1 MNRPRRP
8 RTPEALAARVAAIP
22 EIEIDGSLPIA
33 ARADEIVKLIRA
45 HQVLVIAG
53 ETGSGKTTQ
62 LPKLCLAAGRGIEG
76 MIGCTQPRRLA
87 ARAMARRVAAELGSA
102 VGGKVGFQ
110 VRFDERV
117 GEQTLIKFMTD
128 GILLSELARDRSLLA
143 YDTIIL
149 DEAHER
155 SLNIDFLLGY
165 LKTLLR
171 KRRDLKLIV
180 TSATLDT
187 ARFAAH
193 FGDALLVEVE
203 GRAHPVEVR
212 WRAPQRDENLSEQ
225 IIEALDELTRNDP
238 LGDALVFLPGEREIR
253 DAHLA
258 LNRRNYRH
266 TEALPL
272 YARLSTAEQDR
283 VFKPG
288 PARRI
293 VLATNIAETS
303 LTVPRIRYVI
313 DSGTARVKRY
323 SQRSQIER
331 LNIEAISQAAADQRA
346 GRCGRVGPGMCVRL
360 YAETDYATR
369 PRYTDPEIKRS
380 SLANVILTM
389 LSLGLGEVE
398 SFPFVEPPEP
408 RAVADGWR
416 RLSEVGAIDAQQK
429 LTRIGR
435 ELARLPIDVQLARML
450 VEA

>member
-8 RTPEALAARVAAIP
+8 RTPESIAARAAAIP
-22 EIEIDGSLPIA
+22 EITVDEALPIA
-33 ARADEIVKLIRA
+33 ARTDEIVGLIRA

-87 ARAMARRVAAELGSA
+87 ARAMARRVAAELGTELGA
-102 VGGKVGFQ
+102 EVGFQ

-117 GEQTLIKFMTD
+117 GEQTLVKFMTD
-128 GILLSELARDRSLLA
+128 GILLSELSRDRSLIA
-143 YDTIIL
+143 YDTILL

-165 LKTLLR
+165 LKMLLR

-187 ARFAAH
+187 GRFAAH
-193 FGDALLVEVE
+193 FGGAPVLEVE
-203 GRAHPVEVR
+203 GRAFPVDVR
-212 WRAPQRDENLSEQ
+212 WRAPEPDETLSEQ
-225 IIEALDELTRNDP
+225 IVAALDEITREDP
-238 LGDALVFLPGEREIR
+238 RGDALVFLPGEREIR

-266 TEALPL
+266 TEVLPL
-272 YARLSTAEQDR
+272 YARLSAVEQDR

-303 LTVPRIRYVI
+303 LTVPRVRYVI
-313 DSGTARVKRY
+313 DTGTASVKRY
-323 SQRSQIER
+323 PQRSQIER
-331 LNIEAISQAAADQRA
+331 LYIAAISQAAAAQRA
-346 GRCGRVGPGMCVRL
+346 GRCARVGPGVCVRL
-360 YAETDYATR
+360 
-369 PRYTDPEIKRS
+369 
-380 SLANVILTM
+380 
-389 LSLGLGEVE
+389 
-398 SFPFVEPPEP
+398 
-408 RAVADGWR
+408 
-416 RLSEVGAIDAQQK
+416 
-429 LTRIGR
+429 
-435 ELARLPIDVQLARML
+435 
-450 VEA
+450 